1 MRVIDE
7 GGENLGVF
15 SREEALRIAR
25 EKEKDLVLIAEKAN
39 PPVARLVDFHKFL
52 YEQKKKKREERKKAK
67 KSEVKDLRISLF
79 MAEADRQRFIEKAKE
94 FLSEGMQVK
103 FNLVLKGRQRMLKD
117 KAVQVLGEI
126 AQQLGEVKMV
136 KEPKVEGNVVRMI
149 VSR

>member
-1 MRVIDE
+1 MIDE
-7 GGENLGVF
+7 TGENLGIL
-15 SREEALRIAR
+15 SRDEALRLAR

-79 MAEADRQRFIEKAKE
+79 MADADRQRFVEKAKE
-94 FLSEGMQVK
+94 FLAEGMQVK
-103 FNLVLKGRQRMLKD
+103 FNLVLKGRQRILKD
-117 KAVQVLGEI
+117 KAVQLLQEI
-126 AQQLGEVKMV
+126 AQQLGEVKLV

-149 VSR
+149 VSK